1 MSEQFQNDG
10 DLMKRVCQIAIVVV
24 GSSILT
30 MAQSSTA
37 KELIELENRFNE
49 ALVRADIGVIEKI
62 EANDL
67 IFTDASGAVTRKA
80 DEIKSIKSGEVK
92 FESIKMTETRVQDFG
107 NVDVVAGSLVE
118 KAQYKNTDI
127 SGTYRFTD
135 VWAKR
140 NGRWQHVV
148 GQETLVSTP
157 AEVLAS
163 AASDVADVKTALTT
177 LINLQLQYDAAGVD
191 RLLDPQFVYVS
202 NDGSVMSRAEFI
214 DFTDREKNPL
224 DTLEVRDV
232 QVRAWGEMAVA
243 TGIIH
248 EKGLLYG
255 KPYDFRGQT
264 LITYAKRNGHWLCFA
279 IHD

>member
-10 DLMKRVCQIAIVVV
+10 DLMKRLCQIAIIVV
-24 GSSILT
+24 GSSLLT

-49 ALVRADIGVIEKI
+49 ALVRADIGVIEEI
-62 EANDL
+62 EADDL
-67 IFTDASGAVTRKA
+67 IFIDATGAVTSKA
-80 DEIKSIKSGEVK
+80 EEIHSIKSGEVK
-92 FESIKMTETRVQDFG
+92 FASIKMTDTHVQDYG
-107 NVDVVAGSLVE
+107 DVGVVTGSLAE
-118 KAQYKNTDI
+118 KAQYKNSDI
-127 SGTYRFTD
+127 SGMYRFTD

-140 NGRWQHVV
+140 NGKWGHVA

-157 AEVLAS
+157 AEVPAS
-163 AASDVADVKTALTT
+163 AASDVADVKTALTI

-191 RLLDPQFVYVS
+191 KLLDPQFVYVS

-214 DFTDREKNPL
+214 DLTDREKNPL

-232 QVRAWGEMAVA
+232 QVQTSGETAAV
-243 TGIIH
+243 TGTIH
-248 EKGLLYG
+248 ERGLLDG
-255 KPYDFRGQT
+255 KPYEFRGRT
-264 LITYAKRNGHWLCFA
+264 LITYARRNGHWLCLA

>member
-1 MSEQFQNDG
+1 
-10 DLMKRVCQIAIVVV
+10 MKRLCQIAIIVV
-24 GSSILT
+24 GSSLLT

-49 ALVRADIGVIEKI
+49 ALVRADIGVIEEI

-67 IFTDASGAVTRKA
+67 IFTDATGAVTNKA
-80 DEIKSIKSGEVK
+80 EEIQNMKSGEVK
-92 FESIKMTETRVQDFG
+92 FASIKMTDTHVQDYG
-107 NVDVVAGSLVE
+107 NVGVVTGSLAE
-118 KAQYKNTDI
+118 KAQYKNADI

-140 NGRWQHVV
+140 KGKWDVA
-148 GQETLVSTP
+148 GQETLVSTS
-157 AEVLAS
+157 AEVPAT
-163 AASDVADVKTALTT
+163 AASDAADVRARLAT
-177 LINLQLQYDAAGVD
+177 LINLQLQYKADAVGK
-191 RLLDPQFVYVS
+191 LLDPDFVYVS
-202 NDGSVMSRAEFI
+202 NDGSVVMSRAEFI
-214 DFTDREKNPL
+214 KLTDREKNPL
-224 DTLEVRDV
+224 DLLEVTDL
-232 QVRAWGEMAVA
+232 QVRTSGDTAVA

-264 LITYAKRNGHWLCFA
+264 LITYARRNGLWLCLA